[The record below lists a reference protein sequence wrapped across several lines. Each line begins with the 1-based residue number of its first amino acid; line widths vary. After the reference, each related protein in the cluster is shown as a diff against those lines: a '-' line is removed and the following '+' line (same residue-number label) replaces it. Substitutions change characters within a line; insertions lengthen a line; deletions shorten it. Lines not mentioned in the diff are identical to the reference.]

1 MENIIKTQKQ
11 DIKKATELRKQ
22 AEQALKN
29 SRKRY
34 KDLVEKTSIA
44 ILIDDEEGNFKY
56 VNKRYAEIFG
66 FSIEEMK
73 KQSIQSR
80 VYPDDV
86 KIVAKYHSERVNGK
100 NVPSK
105 YEYRGV
111 RKDGSIVYL
120 EVYAEALKRGG
131 KIVGTRSYLWDIT
144 ERKQAEKNIQ
154 QSMAALRKLLRGVI
168 SVIAAVVE
176 VRDSY
181 TSGHQRRVADLAR
194 EIATEMGISQNKIN
208 GIRSAGVIHDLGK
221 ICIPAEILSKASKLN
236 GPEFELIKTHPQVA
250 YDILKDIEFPW
261 PIARIIYQHHERM
274 DGSGYPQ
281 GIFGEDI
288 SLEAR
293 VLAVADVV
301 EAMASHR
308 PYRPAL
314 GMEVALK
321 EIEKNKDIL
330 YDPKVV
336 AACIKVFK
344 EKGFKFK
351 TKGPLGS

>member
-1 MENIIKTQKQ
+1 
-11 DIKKATELRKQ
+11 
-22 AEQALKN
+22 
-29 SRKRY
+29 
-34 KDLVEKTSIA
+34 
-44 ILIDDEEGNFKY
+44 
-56 VNKRYAEIFG
+56 
-66 FSIEEMK
+66 MK

-194 EIATEMGISQNKIN
+194 EIATEMGISQDKIN

>member
-1 MENIIKTQKQ
+1 MENTIKTQKQ
-11 DIKKATELRKQ
+11 HIEKLHKQ

-29 SRKRY
+29 SRKHY
-34 KDLVEKTSIA
+34 KDLIEKTGIA

-66 FSIEEMK
+66 FSVEEMK

-86 KIVAKYHSERVNGK
+86 EIVAKYHSERVNGK

-111 RKDGSIVYL
+111 RKDGSIAYL
-120 EVYAEALKRGG
+120 EVYAEALKRDG

-154 QSMAALRKLLRGVI
+154 QSMAALRKLLGGVI
-168 SVIAAVVE
+168 SVIASVVE

-194 EIATEMGISQNKIN
+194 TIAIEIGISQDKID

-221 ICIPAEILSKASKLN
+221 ICIPAEILSKPSKLN
-236 GPEFELIKTHPQVA
+236 GPEFELIKAHPQVA

-274 DGSGYPQ
+274 NGSGYPQ
-281 GIFGEDI
+281 GISGEDI
-288 SLEAR
+288 CLEAR

-314 GMEVALK
+314 GIGVALK
-321 EIEKNKDIL
+321 EIEKNKGSL

-336 AACIKVFK
+336 DACGKVFR

-351 TKGPLGS
+351 NQGPLGS